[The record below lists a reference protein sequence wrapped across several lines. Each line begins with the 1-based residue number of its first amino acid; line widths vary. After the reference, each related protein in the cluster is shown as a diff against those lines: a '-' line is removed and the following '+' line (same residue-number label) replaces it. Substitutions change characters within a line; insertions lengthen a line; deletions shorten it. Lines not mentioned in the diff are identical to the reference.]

1 MQRFEDDRYYLTTNE
16 ELLLLGSPDSL
27 AKQRSRGEG
36 PPYVKLGRRVL
47 YRGCDLN
54 GYLDA
59 CLIKPKA
66 SARGANRREPTSDT
80 AQPHGATAA

>member
-1 MQRFEDDRYYLTTNE
+1 MHRFENDRYYLTTDE

-36 PPYVKLGRRVL
+36 PAYIKLGRRVL

-59 CLIKPKA
+59 CLITPTV
-66 SARGANRREPTSDT
+66 SARGADRREPASDT
-80 AQPHGATAA
+80 TQAHGATAA

>member
-1 MQRFEDDRYYLTTNE
+1 MHRYEDDRYYLTTDE

-36 PPYVKLGRRVL
+36 PAYVKLGRRIL

-54 GYLDA
+54 DYLDA
-59 CLIKPKA
+59 CLIKPKVT
-66 SARGANRREPTSDT
+66 ARGTGRLGPAPDKMH
-80 AQPHGATAA
+80 AHCATAA

>member
-1 MQRFEDDRYYLTTNE
+1 MQRFEDDRYYLTTDE

-36 PPYVKLGRRVL
+36 PAYVKLGRRVL

-59 CLIKPKA
+59 CLIKPKVP
-66 SARGANRREPTSDT
+66 ARGADRG
-80 AQPHGATAA
+80 QPASNTTQAHRATIA

>member
-1 MQRFEDDRYYLTTNE
+1 MQRFEDDRYYLTTDE

-36 PPYVKLGRRVL
+36 PAYVKLGRRVL

-59 CLIKPKA
+59 CLIKPKV
-66 SARGANRREPTSDT
+66 SERGANRREPASDT